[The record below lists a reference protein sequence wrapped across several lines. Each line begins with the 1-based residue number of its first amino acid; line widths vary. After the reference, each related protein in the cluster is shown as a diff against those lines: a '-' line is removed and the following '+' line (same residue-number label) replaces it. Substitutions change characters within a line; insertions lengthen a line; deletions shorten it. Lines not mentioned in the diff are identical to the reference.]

1 MFSKFGSKGDSIY
14 AASKGALDSLVRSLA
29 VELAPDIRVNS
40 ILPGGLRT
48 KMTRHLFENSKYM
61 AEFNEKYLLGEG
73 NVADV
78 AALVKFIVSSEA
90 KWITGQNLIVDGGCS
105 CHL

>member
-1 MFSKFGSKGDSIY
+1 
-14 AASKGALDSLVRSLA
+14 
-29 VELAPDIRVNS
+29 
-40 ILPGGLRT
+40 
-48 KMTRHLFENSKYM
+48 MTRHLFENSKYM